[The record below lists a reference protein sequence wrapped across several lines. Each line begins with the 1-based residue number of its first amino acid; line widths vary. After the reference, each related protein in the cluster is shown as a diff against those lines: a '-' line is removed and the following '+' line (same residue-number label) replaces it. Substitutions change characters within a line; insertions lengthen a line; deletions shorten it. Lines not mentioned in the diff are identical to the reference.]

1 MQLNKINFRDLEDK
15 WIAFD
20 REKENKKIYKKLK
33 LKYNQGIILAYSFLT
48 HEKGIQIRIAGPIT
62 KEETHLYLEKEF
74 IEKNIIFPYKKNL
87 KYSFSILE
95 EKVIKKITGTQE
107 IEEEIHK
114 QPEKPSI
121 IEARKIE
128 EIDAFRHEEYIDD
141 VELLYK
147 GKKKEEY
154 LWARIEDCSKK
165 NLLFVCSLLE
175 TSTQNS
181 HYKEGTLVLAKIVK
195 EGKNTQF
202 IIDGIV
208 DKVKKE

>member
-128 EIDAFRHEEYIDD
+128 EIDTFRHEEYIDD

-181 HYKEGTLVLAKIVK
+181 NYKEGTLVLAKIVK